1 MKNAF
6 DELINR
12 LNTTEE
18 RISDLEDMLIE
29 TSQIEKQREKD
40 GREKREQIS
49 KNCGILIEGVTSV

>member
-6 DELINR
+6 DEHINR

-40 GREKREQIS
+40 
-49 KNCGILIEGVTSV
+49 